1 MKAIVFDEPGGPEV
15 LYLGDLP
22 DPAPGPQDL
31 LVRVAATS
39 INRADTLQRRGKYP
53 VPVGDSPILG
63 LEMAG
68 TVIGMGAEVKGFEVG
83 DNICGLLNGGGYAQL
98 ATIHQDMALR
108 LPGNLSF
115 TKAAAIPEVFLTAYQ
130 ALHWLGHTQPGETVL
145 IHAGASGVGTAAIQL
160 ARLIGTRIIITAS
173 AGKHDTCRQLG
184 AEYTID
190 YENED
195 FAERVLEIT
204 GGRGA
209 NVVIDFIGGP
219 YFQANLDCMAMEGR
233 LVMLSFLGGVQT
245 NSFNLAPILRKRL
258 QIVGSTLRAR
268 SLDYKRRLTDDFQ
281 RQYWSAFADRQL
293 HSVVDSIYDWED
305 VAAAHR
311 YMEANRNQGKIVLTI
326 GDEDLQVGR

>member
-1 MKAIVFDEPGGPEV
+1 MKAILFDQAGGPEV
-15 LYLGDLP
+15 LYLGDQP
-22 DPAPGPQDL
+22 DPVPGPQEL
-31 LVRVAATS
+31 LVRVAATA

-68 TVIGMGAEVKGFEVG
+68 TVIGLGSEVSDFEVG

-130 ALHWLGHTQPGETVL
+130 ALHWLGQTQPGDTVL

-160 ARLIGTRIIITAS
+160 ARQIGTRIIVTAS
-173 AGKHDTCRQLG
+173 AGKHDTCRLLG

-195 FAERVLEIT
+195 FDERVLEIT

-209 NVVIDFIGGP
+209 NVVVDFIGGP
-219 YFQANLDCMAMEGR
+219 YLQANLDCMATEGR
-233 LVMLSFLGGVQT
+233 LVMLSFLGGVQA
-245 NSFNLAPILRKRL
+245 NGLNLAPVLRKRL

-268 SLDYKRRLTDDFQ
+268 ALDYKCRLTADFQ
-281 RQYWSAFADRQL
+281 RDYWEAFADRRL
-293 HSVVDSIYDWED
+293 EAVVDSIYDWED
-305 VAAAHR
+305 VADAHR
-311 YMEANRNQGKIVLTI
+311 YMEANRNRGKIVLTI